1 MPLNPRSVDFK
12 KVCGNVSR
20 SINCFRVLESRITRS
35 CNRMEKKK
43 EVVRP
48 FSSHLLVRIAAEPA
62 LPRDSTV
69 PDAAGDYTRY
79 WILLWQEDD
88 KLIVRNLPDPTTL
101 TAVIFAFSFGSF
113 CQVLVG
119 VDQLIDP
126 HGGHGTIT
134 AREYQCVLYTYIFL
148 LHLIITRPFFVWTP
162 FALRPPSC

>member
-20 SINCFRVLESRITRS
+20 SINCFRVLESRITQHATR
-35 CNRMEKKK
+35 CKK
-43 EVVRP
+43 EPV
-48 FSSHLLVRIAAEPA
+48 SALHLIVRIASEPA

-69 PDAAGDYTRY
+69 PNAVGDDTRC

-88 KLIVRNLPDPTTL
+88 KLIVRNLPDPNL
-101 TAVIFAFSFGSF
+101 QPCLFAFSFGSF

-134 AREYQCVLYTYIFL
+134 AREYQCVLYKYIFL
-148 LHLIITRPFFVWTP
+148 SLRLISLVPFCFWTP